1 MKLTEQ
7 ERTVITQGAKQFG
20 VGAVYVFGSS
30 LESEDPEDLDLAV
43 QRVPPGVFFKFHSWV
58 SRRLSRPMDM
68 VDLAADNPVTRL
80 IAREAVQ
87 IYG

>member
-7 ERTVITQGAKQFG
+7 ERMVITEGARQFG

-43 QRVPPGVFFKFHSWV
+43 QGAPPGAFFKFHGWI
-58 SRRLSRPMDM
+58 SRRLSRPVDL